1 MFITNKVYAF
11 VLVCALVLIGSQI
24 SVTALDAAT
33 TKQCKNHDWP
43 VNANDIHMA
52 WCAANSYPTK

>member
-11 VLVCALVLIGSQI
+11 VLMCALVLIGSQI

-52 WCAANSYPTK
+52 WCAANNYPTK

>member
-1 MFITNKVYAF
+1 M
-11 VLVCALVLIGSQI
+11 CALVLIGSQI

-52 WCAANSYPTK
+52 WCAANNYPTK

>member
-11 VLVCALVLIGSQI
+11 VLMCALVLIGSQI

-43 VNANDIHMA
+43 VDTYKVHMD
-52 WCAANSYPTK
+52 WCADNGYATK